1 MIKNSLTFK
10 NIKDFSGRKSWR
22 RLVIKFIAA
31 LFLMVPV
38 AFRALPADVISIP
51 VQVVENG
58 QPSTQIELALIERM
72 GYLKAREAA
81 DVFNAGISYIP
92 GTGEL
97 IYRWPHLGEEKEVL
111 FEIGSDYVVMEGVRR
126 RMMKTPLIISDTAYI
141 PLEAVI
147 TRAFQN
153 VIEGV
158 VSWSFDDRTLWI
170 SLKDGIR
177 EVRNYSYS
185 NYSRF
190 VIETGGKLDF
200 TTRRRRNAWDIIFE
214 DTPLVFPYEGEYIGD
229 GVVERISVEKSHSG
243 AVFTVHTGNKAGEVQ
258 VKKYPAPPRV
268 VVDIVNTDPAPPDE
282 TRDDMIQ
289 VIRTDIAMRDRES
302 VGDIELVIIDP
313 GHGGRDPGAIGAM
326 GTREKDVVLSIARM
340 LASEIKKELN
350 IRAELTRTG
359 DYFVPLA
366 QRTEIANKKGA
377 DIFISL
383 HANSSLNPN
392 ARGLE
397 VYFLSED
404 ASDAEAAAVAA
415 RENSVVAM
423 EQRSPEMDRLTSIL
437 WSLTLNQFMN
447 ESSELASIVTR
458 NVSKGTLLS
467 NRGVRQAGFY
477 VMKGARMPAV
487 LVELGFLSNRE
498 DERLINCEDFQRSAA
513 RSITAAVKEYRNMVN
528 NR

>member
-1 MIKNSLTFK
+1 MKTESLACNRIKN
-10 NIKDFSGRKSWR
+10 FSVRKSG
-22 RLVIKFIAA
+22 LKIVMKSVAA
-31 LFLMVPV
+31 LFLILLFTLRV
-38 AFRALPADVISIP
+38 ACADVTSIP
-51 VQVVENG
+51 IQVLENG
-58 QPSTQIELALIERM
+58 EPSREIDLALIDRM
-72 GYLKAREAA
+72 GYLRAREVAA
-81 DVFNAGISYIP
+81 VFNAEISYISD
-92 GTGEL
+92 TGKI
-97 IYRWPHLGEEKEVL
+97 IYSWPHLGHEKEVL
-111 FEIGSDYVVMEGVRR
+111 FKIGSDYVVMEGVHR

-141 PLEAVI
+141 PLEAII

-158 VSWSFDDRTLWI
+158 VSWNFDDRTLWV
-170 SLKDGIR
+170 SMKDGIR
-177 EVRNYSYS
+177 EVRNYSYN

-200 TTRRRRNAWDIIFE
+200 TTIRRRNSWEIIFE
-214 DTPLVFPYEGEYIGD
+214 DSPLVFPYGGEYVGD
-229 GVVERISVEKSHSG
+229 GVIERISVEKTDRG
-243 AVFTVHTGNKAGEVQ
+243 AVFTVHTGKKAGEVQ

-268 VVDIVNTDPAPPDE
+268 VVDIVNTDPAPPDKKHE
-282 TRDDMIQ
+282 DVIRA
-289 VIRTDIAMRDRES
+289 IRTDIAMRDRES
-302 VGDIELVIIDP
+302 GEDIELVIIDP

-326 GTREKDVVLSIARM
+326 GTREKDVVLAIARM
-340 LASEIKKELN
+340 LASEIKRELN

-366 QRTEIANKKGA
+366 QRTEIANNKGA

-404 ASDAEAAAVAA
+404 ASDSEAAAVAA

-423 EQRSPEMDRLTSIL
+423 EERSPEMDRLTTIL

-447 ESSELASIVTR
+447 ESSELASVVTR
-458 NVSKGTLLS
+458 NVLRGTPLS
-467 NRGVRQAGFY
+467 NLGVKQAGFY

-498 DERLINCEDFQRSAA
+498 DERLLNCGDFQLSAA
-513 RSITAAVKEYRNMVN
+513 RAITAAVKEYRDMVN
-528 NR
+528 SR